1 MRNCGGGVCVSWGV
15 SESECLVSCRLRH
28 CSIQEKG
35 GEREREREQQT
46 RSVGRGGQKEKE
58 TEREEKGGES
68 MNVCLVTI

>member
-1 MRNCGGGVCVSWGV
+1 MRNCGGGVCVSWGI

-46 RSVGRGGQKEKE
+46 RSVGRGDRKKKRQRERKRGEKA
-58 TEREEKGGES
+58 
-68 MNVCLVTI
+68 

>member
-15 SESECLVSCRLRH
+15 SKSECLVSCRLRH

-46 RSVGRGGQKEKE
+46 RSVGRGDTKKKRQRERKRGEKA
-58 TEREEKGGES
+58 
-68 MNVCLVTI
+68 